1 MAHCNI
7 AGATLLSQE
16 ARRHFYSEARLSR
29 GLIYI
34 SPLLVKGAEVVCGFY
49 VLWLGHDFPS
59 VTTSLATHFSS
70 ACNIDVLGGS
80 FHPSVTSNRFRNFLI

>member
-1 MAHCNI
+1 MWPNAI

-34 SPLLVKGAEVVCGFY
+34 SPLLVKGAEVVRGSGEPIRGLLVACDCLGW
-49 VLWLGHDFPS
+49 VVACSCLWLLVVAVVLLSLPFKSWS
-59 VTTSLATHFSS
+59 VLLS
-70 ACNIDVLGGS
+70 
-80 FHPSVTSNRFRNFLI
+80 